1 MARNIDTILTPQI
14 KSEGVGYDKLV
25 VLGGRISTS
34 EGCTANHV
42 RITDDG
48 AFVSGISS
56 EDIRLGLGYIRQLE
70 VYFDGKVPVCEFDFY
85 SPARKHRG
93 FMIDV
98 CRHFIPIDELKRII
112 DLMSMIGY
120 NTFQWHLTEDQ
131 GWRFPVDGYPLLQ
144 EISQWRDNDEYENEK
159 FQYGGMYSDADMKD
173 IVSFCAERGVTVIP
187 EIDVPGH
194 ATALLA
200 AYPIFGCTGRIL
212 KVERKWGVFKDVLN
226 PASEELWTF
235 LTAVISK
242 LASIFP
248 GPFIHIGG
256 DECRH
261 EQWENN
267 PSCITLMKE
276 KGLKDCNELQGWFT
290 SRLASIVSS
299 FGKRAMGW
307 DEVVEAPEIDKS
319 VVVLSWRGLDG
330 ARIASSRGHNVI
342 LCPQQGMYF
351 DKGYTDDTFEPK
363 QWGSYSVKDTFDI
376 DLDMKDLPP
385 KQRSL
390 VLGAQCNVW
399 TERMRSGREVE
410 YMMFPRAFALA
421 DNMCLGDKKSWEK
434 ALARRTSIHDLCWK
448 MNIVC
453 SPAAWETQSDGYM
466 RCHVI

>member
-1 MARNIDTILTPQI
+1 MARNIDAILTPQI

-25 VLGGRISTS
+25 VLDGRISTS
-34 EGCTANHV
+34 EGCMANHV

-98 CRHFIPIDELKRII
+98 CRHFMPIDELKRII

-212 KVERKWGVFKDVLN
+212 KVERKWGVFKDVLR
-226 PASEELWTF
+226 PR
-235 LTAVISK
+235 
-242 LASIFP
+242 
-248 GPFIHIGG
+248 
-256 DECRH
+256 C
-261 EQWENN
+261 
-267 PSCITLMKE
+267 
-276 KGLKDCNELQGWFT
+276 
-290 SRLASIVSS
+290 
-299 FGKRAMGW
+299 
-307 DEVVEAPEIDKS
+307 
-319 VVVLSWRGLDG
+319 
-330 ARIASSRGHNVI
+330 
-342 LCPQQGMYF
+342 
-351 DKGYTDDTFEPK
+351 
-363 QWGSYSVKDTFDI
+363 
-376 DLDMKDLPP
+376 
-385 KQRSL
+385 
-390 VLGAQCNVW
+390 
-399 TERMRSGREVE
+399 SGRL
-410 YMMFPRAFALA
+410 YRF
-421 DNMCLGDKKSWEK
+421 
-434 ALARRTSIHDLCWK
+434 I
-448 MNIVC
+448 
-453 SPAAWETQSDGYM
+453 
-466 RCHVI
+466 